1 MKKNKRVLTPPL
13 KNMKSFSRA
22 NEPLKFFGEKEMT
35 KQKRDRIKSWVTFY
49 RNNPSFFIEHYMG
62 VPLYPYQRFWINL
75 MSKSTEFIGIASR
88 ASAKSWLIA
97 CYAIAR
103 CILYP
108 GTTVAL
114 ASSTKAQAG
123 LIISEKCKS
132 LIDEHPN
139 IQRETSNIV
148 TNQNKW
154 EQTFFN
160 GSKINVV
167 VSGEGGRGHRSHVTV
182 LEERRLIDNEI
193 IDSIIRP
200 FLVSRQ
206 APYMKK
212 PEYAQIEELREE
224 PQEII
229 ITSAHYK
236 TYEWYPETKKFIK
249 MIAEGDP
256 DTKGMFLDYPI
267 SIHHGIKTKKQMARE
282 KENLDP
288 ITFLMEYGNIPY
300 GSSNLSFYKL
310 GLFNRVIKRSW
321 RPIRDEVYLVKGK
334 NNYDIP
340 KLSDEMRIVSVDVA
354 MRAGST
360 NDNTIITC
368 ARLLPSIKGWM
379 TEIVY
384 MESHNGKNTN
394 LQSLRIKQIYE
405 EFQGDSLVLDLQNA
419 GISVF
424 DALTSVTKDETRG
437 VEYKPYTVMNSTLV
451 DQKVYD
457 ELTTR
462 TLGKDAVPCIF
473 PISANAPLNSHIAVK
488 FRERLKKKLIS
499 FLVDDNT
506 EEEFLIKSG
515 NKDILD
521 QDDTGIRAYLLQA
534 HLQTSLMINES
545 IALEMAPAQGLVK
558 LIEPTGSRKDRYTS
572 VSYLNYFVSLMDTE
586 LLRDKYSELDDA
598 EAFLGV
604 SLVVGGL

>member
-1 MKKNKRVLTPPL
+1 MATRVKTKASPYLQ
-13 KNMKSFSRA
+13 NMKPYSKA
-22 NEPLKFFGEKEMT
+22 NEPIKFFSEKEMT
-35 KQKRDRIKSWVTFY
+35 KQKKDRLKSWVTFY
-49 RNNPSFFIEHYMG
+49 RSNPSFFVEHYMG
-62 VPLYPYQRFWINL
+62 VPLFPYQRFWINL
-75 MSKSTEFIGIASR
+75 MSRSTEFVGIASR
-88 ASAKSWLIA
+88 ASAKSWLIGV
-97 CYAIAR
+97 YAIAR

-108 GTTVAL
+108 GTIVAL

-123 LIISEKCKS
+123 LIISEKCKA
-132 LIDEHPN
+132 LRDEHPN
-139 IQRETSNIV
+139 IARECSNIV

-154 EQTFFN
+154 EMTFYN

-182 LEERRLIDNEI
+182 LEERRLIENEI

-206 APYMKK
+206 APYMKN
-212 PEYAQIEELREE
+212 PMYSQISELREE

-249 MIAEGDP
+249 MIADGDP

-267 SIHHGIKTKKQMARE
+267 SIHHGIKTKKQMQRE

-310 GLFNRVIKRSW
+310 GLFNRSIKRSW
-321 RPIRDEVYLVKGK
+321 RPIRDEVYMVRGK

-368 ARLLPSIKGWM
+368 GRLLPSRKGWM

-394 LQSLRIKQIYE
+394 LQALRIKQIYE
-405 EFQGDSLVLDLQNA
+405 EFQGNVLALDLQNA

-424 DALTSVTKDETRG
+424 DALTSVTKDEIRG
-437 VEYKPYTVMNSTLV
+437 IEYKPYTVMNSILV

-457 ELTTR
+457 DLTNR
-462 TLGKDAVPCIF
+462 TLGKDAIPCVF
-473 PISANAPLNSHIAVK
+473 PISATAPLNSLIAVK
-488 FRERLKKKLIS
+488 FRERLKKKLIE

-545 IALEMAPAQGLVK
+545 IALEMAPANGLVK
-558 LIEPTGSRKDRYTS
+558 LIEPSGARKDRYTS
-572 VSYLNYFVSLMDTE
+572 VSYLNYYVSLMDIE
-586 LLRDKYSELDDA
+586 LLGFKHSEWED
-598 EAFLGV
+598 EMEFLGV
-604 SLVVGGL
+604 AMVV